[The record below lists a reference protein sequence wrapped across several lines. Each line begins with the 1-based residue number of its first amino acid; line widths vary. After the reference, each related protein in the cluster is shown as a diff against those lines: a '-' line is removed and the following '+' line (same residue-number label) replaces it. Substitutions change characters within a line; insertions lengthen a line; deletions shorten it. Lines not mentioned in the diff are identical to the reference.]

1 MPAGKPLA
9 RANQRY
15 RARKDLIA
23 AAARLMKDGRKPN
36 LEEVAEAALVS
47 RATAY
52 RYFPNIDALLG
63 EALVDITV
71 PDGETLFA
79 NDPSVDA
86 EERIDRAEAAM
97 HRAVFDNE
105 AAIRLMLS
113 AALARANAAD
123 NSLPLRQNRRTPLIE
138 SALAP
143 ARKRL
148 RKNAYDRLVAALAMI
163 FGSESMVVFRDVLR
177 LDEKTAR
184 AVKSWAVRAL
194 VRAALDE
201 SRSSRDR
208 Q

>member
-148 RKNAYDRLVAALAMI
+148 KKNAYDRLVAALAMI

-184 AVKSWAVRAL
+184 TVKSWAVRAL

-201 SRSSRDR
+201 SRSNRSGR
-208 Q
+208 

>member
-36 LEEVAEAALVS
+36 LEEVAEAAYVS

-52 RYFPNIDALLG
+52 RYFPNIDALLS

-79 NDPSVDA
+79 HDPSADPELRV
-86 EERIDRAEAAM
+86 DRAEAAM

-113 AALARANAAD
+113 AALARASTAD
-123 NSLPLRQNRRTPLIE
+123 DSLPLRQNRRTPLIA

-143 ARKRL
+143 ARKRFS
-148 RKNAYDRLVAALAMI
+148 KSTYDRLVAALAMI

-177 LDEKTAR
+177 LDEKAAR

-201 SRSSRDR
+201 SRSSRGAR
-208 Q
+208 

>member
-1 MPAGKPLA
+1 MPEGNPAA

-52 RYFPNIDALLG
+52 RYFPNIDALLS
-63 EALVDITV
+63 EALVDITM
-71 PDGETLFA
+71 PDGDTLFA
-79 NDPSVDA
+79 DDPSVDP
-86 EERIDRAEAAM
+86 EERVDRAEAAV

-113 AALARANAAD
+113 ASLARARAED
-123 NSLPLRQNRRTPLIE
+123 DSLPLRQNRRTPLIE

-148 RKNAYDRLVAALAMI
+148 KKNAYDRLVAALAMI

-184 AVKSWAVRAL
+184 AVKSWAVQAL

-201 SRSSRDR
+201 TRSSRSGR
-208 Q
+208 

>member
-1 MPAGKPLA
+1 MPDGNPRA

-79 NDPSVDA
+79 NDPSADP
-86 EERIDRAEAAM
+86 EERVDRAEAAM
-97 HRAVFDNE
+97 HRSVFDNE
-105 AAIRLMLS
+105 VAIRLMLS
-113 AALARANAAD
+113 AALARARAED
-123 NSLPLRQNRRTPLIE
+123 DSLPLRQNRRTPLIE

-148 RKNAYDRLVAALAMI
+148 KKNAYDRLVAALAMI

-201 SRSSRDR
+201 SRSNRGER
-208 Q
+208 

>member
-1 MPAGKPLA
+1 MPAAKPLA

-36 LEEVAEAALVS
+36 LEEVAEAAYVS

-52 RYFPNIDALLG
+52 RYFPNIDALLS

-79 NDPSVDA
+79 HDPSADPELRV
-86 EERIDRAEAAM
+86 DRAEAAM

-113 AALARANAAD
+113 AALARASTAD
-123 NSLPLRQNRRTPLIE
+123 DSLPLRQNRRTPLIA

-143 ARKRL
+143 ARKRFS
-148 RKNAYDRLVAALAMI
+148 KSTYDRLVAALAMI

-177 LDEKTAR
+177 LDEKAAR

-201 SRSSRDR
+201 SRSSRGAR
-208 Q
+208 